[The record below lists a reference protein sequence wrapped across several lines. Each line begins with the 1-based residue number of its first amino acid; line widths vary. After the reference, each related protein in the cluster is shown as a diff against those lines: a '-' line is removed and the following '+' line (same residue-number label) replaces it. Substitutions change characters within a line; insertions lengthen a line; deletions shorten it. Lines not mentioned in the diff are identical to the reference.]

1 MTQKEAKARLK
12 INKMLEDAGWRL
24 FDGEAGPANVDV
36 ENKVDM
42 HTYGDDFQN
51 TKTGFV
57 DYLLLNEN
65 QKPIAVL
72 EAKRESIAPLSAK
85 EQAREYANSLHVR
98 YVILSNGNTHYLWD
112 MQFGNPEPISSF
124 PTLESLEEDKEWI
137 PDADALANE
146 EVESTY
152 IAESQMPDIKMRP
165 DYMDEDRRKEF
176 VEKNK
181 IKILRNYQFRAIQA
195 VQKSAKNGNK
205 RFLLEMATGTGKTLT
220 CAALIKLFLK
230 TGNAKRVLFL
240 VDRIELENQA
250 KKSFTQTIGRDYV
263 VKVYKEDKDKYS
275 RFLIE
280 LRPRIKEIGMTMC
293 VDVTEPDG
301 SDTWSLCYDR
311 NTIGKTA
318 DYVVFMAFEQSSP
331 SLKKAGTLSGADWI
345 ELNIKKFL
353 GQEGIPKEK
362 IILSMPFYTRLWRE
376 DGSGIVTSKVV
387 NMKDIKI
394 PNGVEAKWD
403 DRLKQNYIEYS
414 DGAQGKYKMWIED
427 VKSISA
433 KLDLVNHYE
442 LAGAGFWEKDRE
454 TEDVWEVIKEKL
466 K

>member
-181 IKILRNYQFRAIQA
+181 IKILRNYQIRAIQA

-263 VKVYKEDKDKYS
+263 VK
-275 RFLIE
+275 
-280 LRPRIKEIGMTMC
+280 C
-293 VDVTEPDG
+293 
-301 SDTWSLCYDR
+301 
-311 NTIGKTA
+311 
-318 DYVVFMAFEQSSP
+318 
-331 SLKKAGTLSGADWI
+331 
-345 ELNIKKFL
+345 IKKT
-353 GQEGIPKEK
+353 K
-362 IILSMPFYTRLWRE
+362 IT
-376 DGSGIVTSKVV
+376 
-387 NMKDIKI
+387 
-394 PNGVEAKWD
+394 GV
-403 DRLKQNYIEYS
+403 L
-414 DGAQGKYKMWIED
+414 
-427 VKSISA
+427 
-433 KLDLVNHYE
+433 L
-442 LAGAGFWEKDRE
+442 
-454 TEDVWEVIKEKL
+454 T
-466 K
+466 